1 MAGPPKGHWP
11 SNWEI
16 VSALILA
23 FYFIFLY
30 FFIFLWAHRWF
41 RLSIVWEES
50 LTQIEQMIQYYDK
63 SEPINTSHRDFRRA
77 TLGIMT
83 RAGFSK
89 VMRWIPLT
97 DEKDGEGN
105 YQKCLNVLFENL
117 VWAIIAPSWLL
128 G

>member
-1 MAGPPKGHWP
+1 MGNREC
-11 SNWEI
+11 SD
-16 VSALILA
+16 SRFLLFIL
-23 FYFIFLY
+23 FYFIL
-30 FFIFLWAHRWF
+30 FLWAHRWC

-50 LTQIEQMIQYYDK
+50 LTQIERMIQYYDK
-63 SEPINTSHRDFRRA
+63 SEAINTSHRDFRRA